1 MTPTSHDIRMHRFG
15 PAHTAGAFGS
25 PLSWLQV
32 GVLLAGMYAAY
43 LVFASTGVAGM
54 LLAVGVVLATCVV
67 VFVPMRGREP
77 IEWLPLILHALAA
90 RLLGQRRRR
99 STAPGAGFAAS
110 ENQPDAAGRSPMPD
124 LPPDLKG
131 VEILDA
137 AFDRH
142 RVGIIK
148 DTRARTYAAVLKV
161 RVGAFGLLSTSDQAR
176 RIEAWSSLLTSLC
189 REGTPISRVQ
199 WIERTIP
206 TDPDEL
212 VRYHL
217 TRRDFVRDKTD
228 DVVASYKSLIN
239 NSTAATQDHELFL
252 VVQISQRRA
261 LDRLGAIDPEHE
273 GVSAVNAWPVASRA
287 RWDSYQTDG
296 AIHATYWVAEWPR
309 RDVPAT
315 FLLPLLLQAN
325 MQRSISVVMEPL
337 EISKALSRIE
347 AAIVGDQTSE
357 HVRSSK
363 GFAQTARRTKRSTDL
378 LQREAELAAG
388 HGEFRYAGYVTVSAA
403 TRDELEHACAALEN
417 RALQSRLQLRRLNGL
432 HELAFACTLPLA
444 RGLAGP
450 GAAA

>member
-228 DVVASYKSLIN
+228 DRELRVTHQRLDGRHPRPRAVPGRADLDAPSTSSSASP
-239 NSTAATQDHELFL
+239 TPT
-252 VVQISQRRA
+252 
-261 LDRLGAIDPEHE
+261 
-273 GVSAVNAWPVASRA
+273 
-287 RWDSYQTDG
+287 
-296 AIHATYWVAEWPR
+296 
-309 RDVPAT
+309 
-315 FLLPLLLQAN
+315 
-325 MQRSISVVMEPL
+325 
-337 EISKALSRIE
+337 KALPAP
-347 AAIVGDQTSE
+347 AAELQTSPTRSCVR
-357 HVRSSK
+357 HRTARVLKPRTLAKHIRSPTTRSS
-363 GFAQTARRTKRSTDL
+363 AARST
-378 LQREAELAAG
+378 G
-388 HGEFRYAGYVTVSAA
+388 SARS
-403 TRDELEHACAALEN
+403 TRN
-417 RALQSRLQLRRLNGL
+417 TRAS
-432 HELAFACTLPLA
+432 AP
-444 RGLAGP
+444 
-450 GAAA
+450 